1 MHDTT
6 AACQHKNNEKA
17 YIELSV
23 DTILPVSF
31 GNPLISSG
39 DRHLLII
46 WQSPNDISGGQQ
58 IVIVS
63 GGHHKNHLAAAR

>member
-31 GNPLISSG
+31 G